1 MKDIAQ
7 HLQKSGHIVVEG
19 PQAELQTVPKPEG
32 RELPALP
39 QIFGGAM
46 WGGAS
51 DEMVGIVAPSDLCP
65 IDGSEHDQGSAC
77 TVGVCRCHARPSLH
91 RAVSLK

>member
-51 DEMVGIVAPSDLCP
+51 DEMVGVSAPPDLNLIDRSEQGQGNACTDVVCGYQACP
-65 IDGSEHDQGSAC
+65 I
-77 TVGVCRCHARPSLH
+77 LH